1 MKKGK
6 PSSGSA
12 VQRDR
17 KPAGVED
24 SLNGLFSSSTL
35 EKTTPS
41 KTPSPKATTKHY
53 HGHRDRL
60 REKVAN
66 RHGETLQDYELLELL
81 LFAFIPRRDVKPIA
95 KALIEKF
102 GGISGVMAAPIK
114 RLLEVNGVGENCATY
129 IHTTHLLNQRCSLE
143 EVKSRPVISNWGAL
157 LSHVRLSLQHET
169 EEQFRVLFLDHKN
182 QLIAD
187 ERQSQGTIN
196 HAPVYPRELA
206 KRALELS
213 ASALILVHNHP
224 SGDPTPS
231 RADIDV
237 TREIMD
243 AFEPL
248 EIAIHDHLI
257 VGKNGITS
265 LKAKK
270 LI

>member
-1 MKKGK
+1 MSQKDNQTSAASAQWSTNEAPTAVLDEALGLDLSLETKSTPEKNSKK
-6 PSSGSA
+6 P
-12 VQRDR
+12 
-17 KPAGVED
+17 
-24 SLNGLFSSSTL
+24 
-35 EKTTPS
+35 
-41 KTPSPKATTKHY
+41 TKHY

-60 REKVAN
+60 RQRITSGA
-66 RHGETLQDYELLELL
+66 GDTLPDYELLELL

-95 KALIEKF
+95 KALIDKF

-114 RLLEVNGVGENCATY
+114 RLVEVDGVGDTCATY

-143 EVKSRPVISNWGAL
+143 EVKARPVISNWGAL
-157 LSHVRLSLQHET
+157 LSHVRVALQHET

-231 RADIDV
+231 NADINV
-237 TREIMD
+237 TREIID

-265 LKAKK
+265 LKAKQ

>member
-1 MKKGK
+1 MNREK
-6 PSSGSA
+6 PQSALHTPPESNGGS
-12 VQRDR
+12 
-17 KPAGVED
+17 VED
-24 SLNGLFSSSTL
+24 TLSLFNA
-35 EKTTPS
+35 
-41 KTPSPKATTKHY
+41 PSPSPSISPTPKASKTTKHY

-60 REKVAN
+60 RERVLSG
-66 RHGETLQDYELLELL
+66 HGASLPDYELLELL

-95 KALIEKF
+95 KALIAKF
-102 GGISGVMAAPIK
+102 GGISGVMAASVK
-114 RLLEVNGVGENCATY
+114 RLTEVEGVGETCATY
-129 IHTTHLLNQRCSLE
+129 IHTTHLLNQRVSLE
-143 EVKSRPVISNWGAL
+143 EIKARPVISNWGAL
-157 LSHVRLSLQHET
+157 LSHVKIALQHET

-231 RADIDV
+231 NADINV

-248 EIAIHDHLI
+248 EISIHDHLI

-265 LKAKK
+265 LKAKG